1 MIADH
6 DGPWRGAQGGAVRC
20 GGVSAVAGG
29 WKVGTAENKDNK
41 KNCQNSKSERQQKE
55 DRGQDCVSHN
65 YNN

>member
-1 MIADH
+1 MMA
-6 DGPWRGAQGGAVRC
+6 RGAVRKAVRC
-20 GGVSAVAGG
+20 GAVVSVSAVAGG
-29 WKVGTAENKDNK
+29 WRLELLKIRGHQVK